1 MYQLPKAIQALVE
14 EFNKLPGI
22 GPKTSE
28 RFALYLMQQPAN
40 EIDALI
46 RTLTHLKTQI
56 SQCSVCHALTE
67 TSPCSVC
74 RDRSRN
80 SQQICVVAE
89 SSQIISLEKTGVYR
103 GLYFVLGGVLNP
115 IEGITPDRLNV
126 KSLIERVK
134 KARPKIDEMV
144 LALNPDVEGES
155 TSIYLKKLADPFVG
169 KVTRLARGLP
179 MGGDLEYADEITLA
193 SALKGRY

>member
-28 RFALYLMQQPAN
+28 RFALYLLQQPAD
-40 EIDALI
+40 EIDTLA
-46 RTLTHLKTQI
+46 RTLTHLKAKI
-56 SQCSVCHALTE
+56 GQCSVCHALTE
-67 TSPCSVC
+67 TGLCAVC

-80 SQQICVVAE
+80 PQQLCIVAE

-134 KARPKIDEMV
+134 KAQPKIDEII

-155 TSIYLKKLADPFVG
+155 TTIYLKKLVGPYVG

-193 SALKGRY
+193 SALKGRN